1 MSKVWSAIVDMVE
14 RDFVYENKDFIL
26 KYHNEKYLKDA
37 IEELL
42 KEHEDVIQYSVNG
55 IDTFESPGYDT
66 GVVYAAWVEKDGSLQ
81 TIDYQW
87 ESM

>member
-14 RDFVYENKDFIL
+14 RDFVHEKDFIL
-26 KYHNEKYLKDA
+26 KHHNEVYLEDA

-42 KEHEDVIQYSVNG
+42 KNHEDVAQYVVDG
-55 IDTFESPGYDT
+55 VDTFDSPGYDT
-66 GVVYAAWVEKDGSLQ
+66 GVVYAAWVEKDGTLHN
-81 TIDYQW
+81 IDYQW